1 MKEARRMQVD
11 DVITELVV
19 DDAPSRGRLTV
30 LQVSWRRVDPLAVT
44 LELISR
50 PDHPALP
57 RGSWVVLRDALRA
70 GLDVPTGGGAVQIT
84 PEPGHG
90 RVRLDLTAGDLH
102 SVVRLDATAA
112 RAFLD
117 ATEQV
122 VPCGAERSAE
132 ELDAVLTDLLR
143 TT

>member
-1 MKEARRMQVD
+1 MQVE
-11 DVITELVV
+11 DVTTELVV

-30 LQVSWRRVDPLAVT
+30 LQVNWRRADPLAVT

-57 RGSWVVLRDALRA
+57 RGTWVVLRDALRA
-70 GLDVPTGGGAVQIT
+70 GLDIPTGGGDVRIT
-84 PEPGHG
+84 PEPDRGC
-90 RVRLDLTAGDLH
+90 VRLDLTAGELH
-102 SVVRLDATAA
+102 SVVRLSIDAA

-122 VPCGAERSAE
+122 VPRGQERSAE
-132 ELDAVLTDLLR
+132 ELDAVLEDLLR
-143 TT
+143 T